1 MIKAIKTMER
11 LEQIKIIANN
21 LKIGSTKI
29 IKALGWGDLVAIC
42 NILAIDNTG
51 IKKELSQRI
60 CNYLIDLNMLD
71 KANDDRKDAEKD
83 DDDDNDD
90 DNDEINEEEAEEV
103 NEDKDKDG
111 EMN

>member
-1 MIKAIKTMER
+1 M
-11 LEQIKIIANN
+11 
-21 LKIGSTKI
+21 
-29 IKALGWGDLVAIC
+29 
-42 NILAIDNTG
+42 AIDNTG

-111 EMN
+111 EMNWILTMKTMINQVGLKVWYEE